1 MRKTFVKVTV
11 TVALFLGFISAQ
23 AADRDLQALPP
34 PPPPPPPAPPAPV
47 TPPPPTRVLTNT
59 PLRYYGEDYT
69 IPFQATLGCGACIN
83 GGFTYCIQGKEGDD
97 YTGKTLNQKCC
108 PAGSTSATCPEIAIA
123 GWTCSNT
130 YSDRT
135 LAKSICP
142 FRQTACGPK

>member
-23 AADRDLQALPP
+23 AVDRDLQALPP
-34 PPPPPPPAPPAPV
+34 PPPPPPPAPV
-47 TPPPPTRVLTNT
+47 TPPPPTRVLTST

-83 GGFTYCIQGKEGDD
+83 GGFTYCVQGKEGDD

-108 PAGSTSATCPEIAIA
+108 AAGSTAATCPEIANA
-123 GWTCSNT
+123 AWTCSNT

>member
-23 AADRDLQALPP
+23 AVDRDLQALPP
-34 PPPPPPPAPPAPV
+34 PPAPV
-47 TPPPPTRVLTNT
+47 TPARVLTST

-69 IPFQATLGCGACIN
+69 IPFVSTLGCGACIN
-83 GGFTYCIQGKEGDD
+83 GGYTYCIQGKEGDD
-97 YTGKTLNQKCC
+97 YTGKTLTQKCC
-108 PAGSTSATCPEIAIA
+108 AAGSTATACPEISNPAY
-123 GWTCSNT
+123 TCSNN

>member
-23 AADRDLQALPP
+23 AVDRDLQALPP
-34 PPPPPPPAPPAPV
+34 PPPPAPV
-47 TPPPPTRVLTNT
+47 TPARVLTST
-59 PLRYYGEDYT
+59 PLRYYGEDYA
-69 IPFQATLGCGACIN
+69 IPFVATLGCGACIN
-83 GGFTYCIQGKEGDD
+83 GGHIYCIQGKEGDD
-97 YTGKTLNQKCC
+97 YTGKTLTQKCC
-108 PAGSTSATCPEIAIA
+108 AAGSTATACPEIANA
-123 GWTCSNT
+123 AWTCSNT

>member
-23 AADRDLQALPP
+23 AVDRDLQALPP
-34 PPPPPPPAPPAPV
+34 PPPPAPV
-47 TPPPPTRVLTNT
+47 TPARVLTST
-59 PLRYYGEDYT
+59 PLRYYGEDYA
-69 IPFQATLGCGACIN
+69 IPFVATLGCGACIN
-83 GGFTYCIQGKEGDD
+83 GGHIYCIQGKEGDD
-97 YTGKTLNQKCC
+97 YTGKTITQKCC
-108 PAGSTSATCPEIAIA
+108 AAGSTATACPEIANA
-123 GWTCSNT
+123 AWTCSNT

>member
-23 AADRDLQALPP
+23 AVDRDLQALP
-34 PPPPPPPAPPAPV
+34 APHPSPLSAPV
-47 TPPPPTRVLTNT
+47 TPPPPTRDLTNT

-83 GGFTYCIQGKEGDD
+83 GGFTYCVQGKEGDD